1 MELTK
6 NCQLSEEDIILC
18 HTVLKDPSI
27 MRDLK
32 DKYILVDGIFENT
45 VELAEHYGYTKA
57 MTLLE
62 LESLFPSAFPHIL
75 YDL

>member
-6 NCQLSEEDIILC
+6 NCHLSEEDIILC

-27 MRDLK
+27 KRDLK

-45 VELAEHYGYTKA
+45 VELA
-57 MTLLE
+57 
-62 LESLFPSAFPHIL
+62 
-75 YDL
+75 